1 MHTVPQL
8 EMKAHVQAN
17 FGEWILR
24 RRKREREEERECSTH
39 CDTQS
44 YGSSQDETVKHKI
57 AEEMLK
63 RGKDVHRDH

>member
-24 RRKREREEERECSTH
+24 RRKRERKKGNAPHTV
-39 CDTQS
+39 TQS

-57 AEEMLK
+57 AEEMLE